1 MLFNSKR
8 HTVLFLQTDRPGS
21 SQVGEERGDV
31 GEEVLG
37 DGGVLEEPQQL
48 VLEVLSH
55 AGHLGLGQRRRQVR
69 VQHLQGRD
77 HLRVNS
83 FPVMNS
89 MYHRQV

>member
-1 MLFNSKR
+1 MLFNSDD
-8 HTVLFLQTDRPGS
+8 TLFLQTAAPGS
-21 SQVGEERGDV
+21 SQVGEERGDI
-31 GEEVLG
+31 GEEVLC

-77 HLRVNS
+77 HLRVIN
-83 FPVMNS
+83 PD
-89 MYHRQV
+89 HA